1 MPVNDPGSQ
10 NGPATSGS
18 SSSSADSTHRFRVWI
33 WLASL
38 AIVLFSFFKVGERAE
53 EAAYPSRPIELIV
66 PFGAGG
72 GTDAFAR
79 MMKKAIDDENLLPVP
94 LVIRNVGGAGATIG
108 SRQAKD
114 AAPDGYTV
122 LLLHNALLTAKF
134 AGMVDYGPEAFEP
147 IAATGEVGMVIAVA
161 SASDYTSLRKLMD
174 ATKNKPN
181 TVSFGAN
188 LGALTHFAGLQL
200 EQTTKGSVFRYVA
213 SGGGAE
219 RLEDLLGGHVDVSG
233 FSIEEFI
240 RYRAA
245 GLRGLAY
252 LGVERHAGAPH
263 ILTAQEQGYD
273 AVRDNVF
280 MWWFPKG
287 TDPKKVDLFA
297 GVLKK
302 TMQTKFVQ
310 RKMAQIEC
318 DPIFLRD
325 AALQQRIDATMKQM
339 AAVKPPPETK
349 LPNFPAIMFGAV
361 LCMVPVVVVVSIRE
375 RRMQAALP
383 PKTEVAANITQQY
396 GLAAAASGLTM
407 AYAAALSFGWIGFT
421 AATLVYVLLI
431 GDLLTR
437 SRARLLRLV
446 LVTSCALSFGVH
458 AVFTHV
464 FEVILP

>member
-10 NGPATSGS
+10 NGPAASGS
-18 SSSSADSTHRFRVWI
+18 SSSADAAHRFRVWI

-38 AIVLFSFFKVGERAE
+38 AIVLFSFFKVGDRAQK
-53 EAAYPSRPIELIV
+53 AAYPSRPIELIV

-79 MMKKAIDDENLLPVP
+79 MMKKAIDDEKLLPVP

-114 AAPDGYTV
+114 SASDGYTV

-134 AGMVDYGPEAFEP
+134 AGMVEYGPEAFEP

-161 SASDYTSLRKLMD
+161 KSSKKYETLGKLMD
-174 ATKNKPN
+174 ATKTKPN

-188 LGALTHFAGLQL
+188 MGALTHFAGLQL
-200 EQTTKGSVFRYVA
+200 EQTTKGSAFRYVA

-240 RYRAA
+240 RYRSA

-297 GVLKK
+297 GVLEK

-310 RKMAQIEC
+310 RKMDQIEC
-318 DPIFLRD
+318 DPIFLRG
-325 AALQQRIDATMKQM
+325 AALQQRIDVTMKQM

-375 RRMQAALP
+375 RRMQAGTP
-383 PKTEVAANITQQY
+383 SETEDANITQQY
-396 GLAAAASGLTM
+396 GLAAAASGLTI

-421 AATLVYVLLI
+421 SATLVYVLLV
-431 GDLLTR
+431 GDVLTR
-437 SRARLLRLV
+437 SRAKLLTLV
-446 LVTSCALSFGVH
+446 LGTSVALSFGVH